1 MTKQRNSK
9 KESPEANETWIS
21 YRLFLAFLGL
31 AVALGAGVTLID
43 KKELPE
49 KLRESKAVGA
59 VYDTRDRA
67 ISAGREYLLRDMEK
81 KPDSAENKQQGYPK
95 KDRKKLEE
103 IISKGAQGH
112 D

>member
-1 MTKQRNSK
+1 MTKRRDK
-9 KESPEANETWIS
+9 KEAPEQNESWIS
-21 YRLFLAFLGL
+21 YRLFLAFLAL
-31 AVALGAGVTLID
+31 AVALGAGVTLVE

-67 ISAGREYLLRDMEK
+67 ISAGREYLLRDMEA
-81 KPDSAENKQQGYPK
+81 KPDSEESKQQGYPI

>member
-1 MTKQRNSK
+1 MTKPRERKEASK
-9 KESPEANETWIS
+9 QSESRIS
-21 YRLFLAFLGL
+21 YRLFFAFIAL
-31 AVALGAGVTLID
+31 AVALGAGVTLVE
-43 KKELPE
+43 KKELPQE
-49 KLRESKAVGA
+49 LRESKAVGA

-67 ISAGREYLLRDMEK
+67 ISAGREYLLRDMEA
-81 KPDSAENKQQGYPK
+81 KPLSAESRQQGYPK